1 MTQRRFSHF
10 GEAPMMCRRASMW
23 KLRHALLA
31 TACTLSIGAIAPY
44 GAAADP
50 GSLYQGPEPRPGP
63 DILYAEPPR
72 APQLT
77 NAGVW
82 AAEPILISGASAY
95 REGEF
100 LYQDFLY
107 DDLGAAGR
115 YTYPTDPDYARNA
128 ADLVEL
134 RIRPLRTATAIR
146 LTYNTLI
153 ERKLTATTIALGS
166 SPQPVPA
173 PHGAN
178 ARMPAQVFV
187 TVHGS
192 NADVVDAATG
202 AKLKAAPRVTV
213 NRKRRQ
219 VEVRVPYRMFDT
231 RGQSVRVAAATG
243 LWDRAA
249 NRYLLPRTAEA
260 DAKTPG
266 GAAGE
271 SPTAF
276 FNVAFRYDEPLNG
289 SWRSSRQSAALA
301 TGDLSAFFAT
311 VDFAKLR
318 DGVTDDMPGQVGGV
332 PQTGAM
338 TRILASHFED
348 GQGRG
353 TPAGIPCIPPP
364 RPLQYAGQLQPYS
377 IYVPDK
383 PVPPQGFGLRLELHA
398 CEGNYQ
404 LHPATAPALA
414 DEGTGSIVIQS
425 NARGTQ
431 YWYYGEALAEVF
443 EMWADVARRFKL
455 DPDNTALEGISMG
468 GYGTLKLAGQWPDL
482 FQAGAPMVPCMS
494 AGIGYL
500 EGRPVPGGEG
510 SLIRNWAPSLRHVP
524 VQTMYGNADQVC
536 NTWSQLQ
543 LRDDLDALGY
553 RYDWREFVGS
563 HVSFFPGLDY
573 RPLAEHLDAHRV
585 DRNPPHVTYRLNESA
600 NQPELGLN
608 ADHAYWLS
616 DIRLRD
622 RGSTLGRIDVF
633 SHGFGL
639 SDPPVLER
647 ETGTGAVPS
656 GLTYTFQARQWDTPA
671 TQTPANRLDIEAE
684 NVRSVTINP
693 WRAKVDCDADISVT
707 TDGRLAV
714 KLAGCGA
721 PRRFSDWP

>member
-1 MTQRRFSHF
+1 
-10 GEAPMMCRRASMW
+10 MC
-23 KLRHALLA
+23 KLWRVLLA
-31 TACTLSIGAIAPY
+31 TACTLSAVAIAPY
-44 GAAADP
+44 GAVADP
-50 GSLYQGPEPRPGP
+50 QSLYRGPAPRPGP
-63 DILYAEPPR
+63 DILYAEPAR
-72 APQLT
+72 APPLT

-82 AAEPILISGASAY
+82 AAKPILISGASAY
-95 REGEF
+95 RRGEF

-107 DDLGAAGR
+107 DDLGAAAR
-115 YTYPTDPDYARNA
+115 YTYPTDPAYARNA

-134 RIRPLRTATAIR
+134 RIRPLHTATAIR

-153 ERKLTATTIALGS
+153 RSQLTATTVALGS
-166 SPQPVPA
+166 SPKALPV

-178 ARMPAQVFV
+178 ARMPAQAFV

-192 NADVVDAATG
+192 DADVVDAATG
-202 AKLKAAPRVTV
+202 AELKVAPRVRV
-213 NRKRRQ
+213 SLRRRQ
-219 VEVRVPYRMFDT
+219 VEVRVPYRVFAT
-231 RGQSVRVAAATG
+231 RGQAVRVAAATG
-243 LWDRAA
+243 LWDRGA
-249 NRYLLPRTAEA
+249 NRYLLPQAGAA
-260 DAKTPG
+260 DANTPG

-271 SPTAF
+271 TPPAF
-276 FNVAFRYDEPLNG
+276 FNVAFRYNEPLIGWSN
-289 SWRSSRQSAALA
+289 RRQSAALT
-301 TGDLSAFFAT
+301 TGDLSPFFAT

-318 DGVTDDMPGQVGGV
+318 DGVTDDMSDQVGGV

-338 TRILASHFED
+338 NRILASHFED

-353 TPAGIPCIPPP
+353 TPAGVPCIPPA

-398 CEGNYQ
+398 CESNHQ
-404 LHPATAPALA
+404 LHRGRAPAVA
-414 DEGTGSIVIQS
+414 NQGTGSIVIQS

-431 YWYYGEALAEVF
+431 YWYYSEALAEVF

-482 FQAGAPMVPCMS
+482 FQAGAPMVACMS

-500 EGRPVPGGEG
+500 EGGPVPGGEG
-510 SLIRNWAPSLRHVP
+510 SLIRNWAPSLRHIP
-524 VQTMYGNADQVC
+524 IQAMYADADLVC
-536 NTWSQLQ
+536 NTWSQRK

-553 RYDWREFVGS
+553 RYDWREFGGG
-563 HVSFFPGLDY
+563 HIDFFAGLDY
-573 RPLAEHLDAHRV
+573 RPLAEHLSAYRV

-600 NQPELGLN
+600 NQPQLGLG

-622 RGSTLGRIDVF
+622 RQATLGTIDVF
-633 SHGFGL
+633 SYGFGL

-647 ETGTGAVPS
+647 QTGTGAMPS
-656 GLTYTFQARQWDTPA
+656 GHTYTFQARQWGILA
-671 TQTPANRLDIEAE
+671 TQTPANRLDIEAR

-693 WRAKVDCDADISVT
+693 RRAKVDCEADMRVT
-707 TDGRLAV
+707 RDGRLAV

-721 PRRFSDWP
+721 ARRFDD

>member
-1 MTQRRFSHF
+1 
-10 GEAPMMCRRASMW
+10 MC
-23 KLRHALLA
+23 KLRNALLA

-63 DILYAEPPR
+63 DILYAKPPR

-95 REGEF
+95 RQGEF

-115 YTYPTDPDYARNA
+115 YTYPTHPAYARNA

-146 LTYNTLI
+146 LTYNSLI
-153 ERKLTATTIALGS
+153 EPKLTATTIALGS
-166 SPQPVPA
+166 SPKPVPV

-187 TVHGS
+187 TVHRS
-192 NADVVDAATG
+192 DADVVDAATG
-202 AKLKAAPRVTV
+202 AELNVTPRVTV
-213 NRKRRQ
+213 DLKRRQ
-219 VEVRVPYRMFDT
+219 VSVRVPYRVFDT
-231 RGQSVRVAAATG
+231 RGQTVRVAAATG
-243 LWDRAA
+243 LWDRAT
-249 NRYLLPRTAEA
+249 NRYLLPQAGTA

-276 FNVAFRYDEPLNG
+276 FNVAFRYDEPLTG
-289 SWRSSRQSAALA
+289 WSSRRQSAALA

-318 DGVTDDMPGQVGGV
+318 DRVTDDMPGQLGGV

-338 TRILASHFED
+338 NRILASRFED

-353 TPAGIPCIPPP
+353 TPAGDPCIPPV

-377 IYVPDK
+377 IYVPDT

-398 CEGNYQ
+398 CEGNHQ
-404 LHPATAPALA
+404 LHPARAPALA
-414 DEGTGSIVIQS
+414 NQGTGSIVIQS

-431 YWYYGEALAEVF
+431 YWYHGEALAEVF

-494 AGIGYL
+494 AGIRYL
-500 EGRPVPGGEG
+500 EGGPVPGGEG
-510 SLIRNWAPSLRHVP
+510 SLIRNWAPSLRNVP
-524 VQTMYGNADQVC
+524 LQAMYADADLIC

-553 RYDWREFVGS
+553 RYDWREFGGG
-563 HVSFFPGLDY
+563 HVDLFGGLDY
-573 RPLAEHLDAHRV
+573 RPLAEHLSAQGVNRD
-585 DRNPPHVTYRLNESA
+585 PPRVTYRLNASA
-600 NQPELGLN
+600 DQPQLGLG

-622 RGSTLGRIDVF
+622 RGSTLGTIDVF

-647 ETGTGAVPS
+647 QTGTEAMPS
-656 GLTYTFQARQWDTPA
+656 GLTYTFQARQWGIPA

-693 WRAKVDCDADISVT
+693 LRAKVDCDADMHVT

-721 PRRFSDWP
+721 ARRFGDWP

>member
-1 MTQRRFSHF
+1 M
-10 GEAPMMCRRASMW
+10 G

-31 TACTLSIGAIAPY
+31 TACSLFIFVIAPY

-50 GSLYQGPEPRPGP
+50 ASLYQGPEPRPGP
-63 DILYAEPPR
+63 DILYAKPAW

-82 AAEPILISGASAY
+82 EAEPILISGASAY
-95 REGEF
+95 RQGEF

-115 YTYPTDPDYARNA
+115 YTYPTHPDYARNA

-153 ERKLTATTIALGS
+153 ESRLTATTIALGS
-166 SPQPVPA
+166 SPEPVPV

-178 ARMPAQVFV
+178 ARMPAQAFV

-192 NADVVDAATG
+192 DADVVDAATG
-202 AKLKAAPRVTV
+202 AELKARPRVTV
-213 NRKRRQ
+213 DRKRRQ
-219 VEVRVPYRMFDT
+219 VSVRVPYRVFDT
-231 RGQSVRVAAATG
+231 QGQTVRVAAATG
-243 LWDRAA
+243 LWNRAA
-249 NRYLLPRTAEA
+249 NRYLLPRTGAA
-260 DAKTPG
+260 DSKAPG
-266 GAAGE
+266 GAVGE

-289 SWRSSRQSAALA
+289 SWRSRRQSAALA

-318 DGVTDDMPGQVGGV
+318 DRVTDDMPGQIGGV
-332 PQTGAM
+332 PETGAM

-353 TPAGIPCIPPP
+353 TPAGTPCIPPP

-383 PVPPQGFGLRLELHA
+383 PVPPEGFGLRLELHA

-414 DEGTGSIVIQS
+414 NEGTGSIVIQS

-443 EMWADVARRFKL
+443 EMWADVARRFQL
-455 DPDNTALEGISMG
+455 DPDNTALEGMSMG

-494 AGIGYL
+494 AGIDYL
-500 EGRPVPGGEG
+500 EGGPVPGGEG

-524 VQTMYGNADQVC
+524 IQAMYADADVIC
-536 NTWSQLQ
+536 NTWSQRQ

-553 RYDWREFVGS
+553 RYDWREFGGG
-563 HVSFFPGLDY
+563 HIDLFGGLDY
-573 RPLAEHLDAHRV
+573 RPLAEHLSAQRV
-585 DRNPPHVTYRLNESA
+585 DRNPAHVTYRLNESA
-600 NQPELGLN
+600 NQPQLGLN

-622 RGSTLGRIDVF
+622 RESTLGTIDVI

-647 ETGTGAVPS
+647 ETGTGAMPS
-656 GLTYTFQARQWDTPA
+656 GLTYTFQARQWGIPA
-671 TQTPANRLDIEAE
+671 SQTPANRLDIEAE
-684 NVRSVTINP
+684 NVRSVTIDP
-693 WRAKVDCDADISVT
+693 SRAMVDCDADMRVT
-707 TDGRLAV
+707 TDGRLTV
-714 KLAGCGA
+714 RLAGCGA
-721 PRRFSDWP
+721 WRHFGDWR

>member
-1 MTQRRFSHF
+1 
-10 GEAPMMCRRASMW
+10 MC
-23 KLRHALLA
+23 KLRHAVLA
-31 TACTLSIGAIAPY
+31 TACTLSIVVIAPY

-63 DILYAEPPR
+63 AILYAKPPR

-153 ERKLTATTIALGS
+153 EPKLTATTIALGS
-166 SPQPVPA
+166 SPQPVPV

-187 TVHGS
+187 TVHRS
-192 NADVVDAATG
+192 DADVVDAATG
-202 AKLKAAPRVTV
+202 AELKVRPRVTV
-213 NRKRRQ
+213 DRERRQ
-219 VEVRVPYRMFDT
+219 VSVRVPYRVFDT
-231 RGQSVRVAAATG
+231 RDQTVRVAAATG

-249 NRYLLPRTAEA
+249 NRYLLPRAGEA
-260 DAKTPG
+260 DAKAPG

-276 FNVAFRYDEPLNG
+276 FNVAFRYAEPLVGWSN
-289 SWRSSRQSAALA
+289 RRQSAALA
-301 TGDLSAFFAT
+301 TGDLSPFFAT
-311 VDFAKLR
+311 VDFVKLR
-318 DGVTDDMPGQVGGV
+318 DGVTDDMPGQLGGV

-338 TRILASHFED
+338 NRILASRFED

-353 TPAGIPCIPPP
+353 TPAGVPCIPPA

-398 CEGNYQ
+398 CEGNHQ
-404 LHPATAPALA
+404 LHPPRAVALA
-414 DEGTGSIVIQS
+414 NEGTGSIVIQS

-431 YWYYGEALAEVF
+431 YWYHGEALAEVF

-494 AGIGYL
+494 AGVGYL
-500 EGRPVPGGEG
+500 EGGPVPGGED

-524 VQTMYGNADQVC
+524 MQAVYADADQVC

-543 LRDDLDALGY
+543 LRDVLDSLGY
-553 RYDWREFVGS
+553 RYDWRGFGGS
-563 HVSFFPGLDY
+563 HVDLFGGLDF
-573 RPLAEHLDAHRV
+573 RPLAEHLSAQRV
-585 DRNPPHVTYRLNESA
+585 NRNPAHVTYRLNASA
-600 NQPELGLN
+600 NQPQLGLG

-622 RGSTLGRIDVF
+622 RESTLGTIDVF
-633 SHGFGL
+633 SHGFGM

-647 ETGTGAVPS
+647 ETGTGAMPS
-656 GLTYTFQARQWDTPA
+656 GLIYTFQARQWDVPA

-693 WRAKVDCDADISVT
+693 WRAKVDCDADMRVT
-707 TDGRLAV
+707 TDGPLAV

-721 PRRFSDWP
+721 SRHFGAWP

>member
-1 MTQRRFSHF
+1 M
-10 GEAPMMCRRASMW
+10 G

-31 TACTLSIGAIAPY
+31 TACSLFIFVTAPY

-50 GSLYQGPEPRPGP
+50 GSLYHGPEPRPGP
-63 DILYAEPPR
+63 DILYAKPAW

-82 AAEPILISGASAY
+82 EAEPILISGASAY
-95 REGEF
+95 RQGEF

-115 YTYPTDPDYARNA
+115 YTYPTHPDYARNA

-153 ERKLTATTIALGS
+153 EPKLTATTIALGS
-166 SPQPVPA
+166 SPQPVSV

-192 NADVVDAATG
+192 DADVVDAATG
-202 AKLKAAPRVTV
+202 AKLRAAPRVTV
-213 NRKRRQ
+213 NRTRRQ
-219 VEVRVPYRMFDT
+219 AEVRVPYRVFDT
-231 RGQSVRVAAATG
+231 RGQTVRVAAATG
-243 LWDRAA
+243 LWDRGAK
-249 NRYLLPRTAEA
+249 RYLLPRAGAA
-260 DAKTPG
+260 DIRTPG
-266 GAAGE
+266 GAASA
-271 SPTAF
+271 SPTSF
-276 FNVAFRYDEPLNG
+276 FNVAFRYDEPL
-289 SWRSSRQSAALA
+289 SAWRTRRQSAALE

-311 VDFAKLR
+311 VDFTKLR
-318 DGVTDDMPGQVGGV
+318 DGVTDDMPGQRGGV
-332 PQTGAM
+332 PETGAM
-338 TRILASHFED
+338 NRILASRFED

-353 TPAGIPCIPPP
+353 TPAPDPCIPPA

-377 IYVPDK
+377 IYVPDL

-398 CEGNYQ
+398 CESNHQ
-404 LHPATAPALA
+404 LHPPRAAALTNQ
-414 DEGTGSIVIQS
+414 GTGSIVIQS

-443 EMWADVARRFKL
+443 EMWADVARRFEL
-455 DPDNTALEGISMG
+455 DPDNTALEGVSMG

-482 FQAGAPMVPCMS
+482 FQAAAPMVPCMS
-494 AGIGYL
+494 AGIRYL
-500 EGRPVPGGEG
+500 EGGPVPGGEG

-524 VQTMYGNADQVC
+524 MQVTNADADLIC
-536 NTWSQLQ
+536 NTWSQRQ

-553 RYDWREFVGS
+553 RYDWREFGGD
-563 HVSFFPGLDY
+563 HVALFGGLDY
-573 RPLAEHLDAHRV
+573 RPLADHLSAERV
-585 DRNPPHVTYRLNESA
+585 NRNPPHVTYRLNA
-600 NQPELGLN
+600 LGNQPELGLN

-622 RGSTLGRIDVF
+622 RGSTLGTIDVF

-647 ETGTGAVPS
+647 ETGTGAMPS
-656 GLTYTFQARQWDTPA
+656 GLTYTFQARQWGIPA

-684 NVRSVTINP
+684 NVRSVTIDP
-693 WRAKVDCDADISVT
+693 WRAQVDCDADMRVT
-707 TDGRLAV
+707 TDGRLTV
-714 KLAGCGA
+714 ELAGCGA
-721 PRRFSDWP
+721 ARRFSDWP

>member
-1 MTQRRFSHF
+1 
-10 GEAPMMCRRASMW
+10 MC
-23 KLRHALLA
+23 KLWNALLA
-31 TACTLSIGAIAPY
+31 TACSLSIVAIAPY

-50 GSLYQGPEPRPGP
+50 GSLYEGPGPRPGP
-63 DILYAEPPR
+63 DILYAKPPR

-82 AAEPILISGASAY
+82 EAEPILISGASAY
-95 REGEF
+95 RHGEF
-100 LYQDFLY
+100 LYQDYLY

-153 ERKLTATTIALGS
+153 EPKLTATTIALGS
-166 SPQPVPA
+166 SPNPVPV

-178 ARMPAQVFV
+178 ARMPAQAFV

-192 NADVVDAATG
+192 DADVVDAATG
-202 AKLKAAPRVTV
+202 AKLKGRPPVTAD
-213 NRKRRQ
+213 RWRRQ
-219 VEVRVPYRMFDT
+219 VSVRVPYRVFDT
-231 RGQSVRVAAATG
+231 RGQTVRVAAATG
-243 LWDRAA
+243 LWDRASR
-249 NRYLLPRTAEA
+249 RYLLPRAGA
-260 DAKTPG
+260 PAGKTPG
-266 GAAGE
+266 GAERE

-276 FNVAFRYDEPLNG
+276 FNVAFRYDEPHSG
-289 SWRSSRQSAALA
+289 WWRTSRQSAALA

-318 DGVTDDMPGQVGGV
+318 DGVTDDMPGRVGGV

-338 TRILASHFED
+338 TRILASRFQD

-353 TPAGIPCIPPP
+353 TAPGGACIPPA
-364 RPLQYAGQLQPYS
+364 RPLEYAGQLQPYG
-377 IYVPDK
+377 IYVPNK
-383 PVPPQGFGLRLELHA
+383 PVPPEGFGLRLGLHA
-398 CEGNYQ
+398 CTGNHQ
-404 LHPATAPALA
+404 LDRARAAALA
-414 DEGTGSIVIQS
+414 NEGTGSIVIQS

-455 DPDNTALEGISMG
+455 DPDNTAIEGVSMG

-494 AGIGYL
+494 AGVGYL
-500 EGRPVPGGEG
+500 EGGPVPGGEG
-510 SLIRNWAPSLRHVP
+510 SLIRNWAPSLRNVP
-524 VQTMYGNADQVC
+524 IQAMYADADQVC

-543 LRDDLDALGY
+543 LRDDLDALEY
-553 RYDWREFVGS
+553 RYDWREFGSDHVG
-563 HVSFFPGLDY
+563 FFTGLDY
-573 RPLAEHLDAHRV
+573 RPLAEHLSAHRV
-585 DRNPPHVTYRLNESA
+585 DRNPPHVTYGLNESA
-600 NQPELGLN
+600 HQPQLGLE

-622 RGSTLGRIDVF
+622 RESNLGTIDVF
-633 SHGFGL
+633 SHGFGV
-639 SDPPVLER
+639 SDPPALER
-647 ETGTGAVPS
+647 QTGTGSMPS
-656 GLTYTFQARQWDTPA
+656 GHTYVFQGREWGVPA

-684 NVRSVTINP
+684 NVRSVTIEP
-693 WRAKVDCDADISVT
+693 SRAKVDCDAEMSVK
-707 TDGRLAV
+707 TDGWLTV

-721 PRRFSDWP
+721 ARHFGDWHFGDWP

>member
-1 MTQRRFSHF
+1 M
-10 GEAPMMCRRASMW
+10 GKLRRA
-23 KLRHALLA
+23 LL
-31 TACTLSIGAIAPY
+31 TTVYILSVCAIAPY

-50 GSLYQGPEPRPGP
+50 GSLYQGPGPRPGP
-63 DILYAEPPR
+63 DILYAGPAR

-95 REGEF
+95 RQGEF

-115 YTYPTDPDYARNA
+115 YTYPTDPDFARNA

-134 RIRPLRTATAIR
+134 RIRPLHTATAIR

-166 SPQPVPA
+166 SPQPVPV

-192 NADVVDAATG
+192 DADAVDAATG
-202 AKLKAAPRVTV
+202 AKLKKVAPRATV
-213 NRKRRQ
+213 NRTRRQ
-219 VEVRVPYRMFDT
+219 VEVRVPYRVFDT

-249 NRYLLPRTAEA
+249 KRYLLPRPGAA
-260 DAKTPG
+260 GAKTPG
-266 GAAGE
+266 GAEGE

-276 FNVAFRYDEPLNG
+276 FNIAFRYAEPHSG
-289 SWRSSRQSAALA
+289 WWRTSRQSAALA

-318 DGVTDDMPGQVGGV
+318 DGITDDMPGRVGGV

-338 TRILASHFED
+338 TRILASRFQD

-353 TPAGIPCIPPP
+353 TAPGGACIPPP
-364 RPLQYAGQLQPYS
+364 RPLEYAGQLQPYS
-377 IYVPDK
+377 IYIPDK
-383 PVPPQGFGLRLELHA
+383 PVPPEGFGLRLGLHA
-398 CEGNYQ
+398 CTGNHQ
-404 LHPATAPALA
+404 LDHARAAALA
-414 DEGTGSIVIQS
+414 NEGTGSIVIQS

-431 YWYYGEALAEVF
+431 YWYDGEALAEVF

-455 DPDNTALEGISMG
+455 DPDNTALEGVSMG

-494 AGIGYL
+494 AGVGYL
-500 EGRPVPGGEG
+500 EFGPVPGGEG

-524 VQTMYGNADQVC
+524 MQAMYADADQVC

-543 LRDDLDALGY
+543 LRDDLDALEY
-553 RYDWREFVGS
+553 RYDWREFGSDHVG
-563 HVSFFPGLDY
+563 FFSGLDY
-573 RPLAEHLDAHRV
+573 RPLAEHLSAHRV
-585 DRNPPHVTYRLNESA
+585 DRNPPRVTYRLNESA

-622 RGSTLGRIDVF
+622 RWSALGTIDVF

-639 SDPPVLER
+639 SDPPALER
-647 ETGTGAVPS
+647 QTGTGSMPS
-656 GLTYTFQARQWDTPA
+656 GHSYTFQAREWGIPA
-671 TQTPANRLDIEAE
+671 TQPPANRLDIDAE
-684 NVRSVTINP
+684 NVRSVTIDP
-693 WRAKVDCDADISVT
+693 GRARVDCDADMSVT
-707 TDGRLAV
+707 TDGRLTV
-714 KLAGCGA
+714 RLAGCGGA
-721 PRRFSDWP
+721 RHFGDSDGWYR

>member
-1 MTQRRFSHF
+1 
-10 GEAPMMCRRASMW
+10 MC
-23 KLRHALLA
+23 KLRRALLA
-31 TACTLSIGAIAPY
+31 TVYILSVGAIAPY
-44 GAAADP
+44 EAAADP
-50 GSLYQGPEPRPGP
+50 GSLYQGPGPRPGP
-63 DILYAEPPR
+63 DILYAGPAR

-95 REGEF
+95 RQGEF

-166 SPQPVPA
+166 SPRPVPV

-178 ARMPAQVFV
+178 ARMPARVFV

-192 NADVVDAATG
+192 DADVLDAATG
-202 AKLKAAPRVTV
+202 AKLKAAPRVTM
-213 NRKRRQ
+213 NRTRRQ
-219 VEVRVPYRMFDT
+219 VEVRVPYRALDT
-231 RGQSVRVAAATG
+231 RDQTVRVAAATG

-249 NRYLLPRTAEA
+249 KRYLLPRAGAA

-266 GAAGE
+266 GAEGE

-276 FNVAFRYDEPLNG
+276 FNVAFRYDEPHSG
-289 SWRSSRQSAALA
+289 WWRTSRQSAALA

-318 DGVTDDMPGQVGGV
+318 DGFTDDMHGRVGGV
-332 PQTGAM
+332 PQTGPM
-338 TRILASHFED
+338 TRILASRFQD

-353 TPAGIPCIPPP
+353 TAPGGACIPPP
-364 RPLQYAGQLQPYS
+364 RPLEYAGQLQPYS
-377 IYVPDK
+377 IYMPDK
-383 PVPPQGFGLRLELHA
+383 PVPPEGFGLRLELHA
-398 CEGNYQ
+398 CTGNHQ
-404 LHPATAPALA
+404 LDRARALA
-414 DEGTGSIVIQS
+414 LANEGTGSIVIQS

-443 EMWADVARRFKL
+443 EVWADVARRFKL
-455 DPDNTALEGISMG
+455 DPDNTALEGVSMG

-494 AGIGYL
+494 AGVGYL
-500 EGRPVPGGEG
+500 EGGPVPGDEG

-524 VQTMYGNADQVC
+524 MQAMYADADQVC
-536 NTWSQLQ
+536 NTWSQRQ
-543 LRDDLDALGY
+543 LGDFLDALGY
-553 RYDWREFVGS
+553 GYDWREFGGS
-563 HVSFFPGLDY
+563 HVDLFGGLDY
-573 RPLAEHLDAHRV
+573 GPLAEHLSAFRV
-585 DRNPPHVTYRLNESA
+585 DRNPPHVSYRLNASA
-600 NQPELGLN
+600 DQPQLGLG

-622 RGSTLGRIDVF
+622 RESNLGTIDVF
-633 SHGFGL
+633 SHGFGV

-647 ETGTGAVPS
+647 ETGTGAMLS
-656 GLTYTFQARQWDTPA
+656 GLTYTFHARQWGIPA
-671 TQTPANRLDIEAE
+671 TQTPANRLDIRAE

-693 WRAKVDCDADISVT
+693 GRAKVDCDADMSVT

-721 PRRFSDWP
+721 AHHFGNQTSFTPPQPTGEAREPSD

>member
-1 MTQRRFSHF
+1 MRPSV
-10 GEAPMMCRRASMW
+10 C

-31 TACTLSIGAIAPY
+31 TACSLFIFGIAPY

-63 DILYAEPPR
+63 DILYAKPPR

-100 LYQDFLY
+100 LYQDFLF
-107 DDLGAAGR
+107 DDLGAAGL

-166 SPQPVPA
+166 SPQPVPV

-192 NADVVDAATG
+192 DADVVDAATG
-202 AKLKAAPRVTV
+202 AKLKARLHVTV
-213 NRKRRQ
+213 NRTRRQ
-219 VEVRVPYRMFDT
+219 VEVRVPYRVFDT

-243 LWDRAA
+243 LWDRRAD
-249 NRYLLPRTAEA
+249 RYLLPRTGEA

-276 FNVAFRYDEPLNG
+276 FNVAFRYAEPLAGWSN
-289 SWRSSRQSAALA
+289 RRQSAALA

-311 VDFAKLR
+311 VDFVKLR
-318 DGVTDDMPGQVGGV
+318 DGVTDDMPGQLGGV

-338 TRILASHFED
+338 NRILASHFED

-353 TPAGIPCIPPP
+353 TPAGVPCIPPP

-383 PVPPQGFGLRLELHA
+383 PAPPQGFGLRLELHA
-398 CEGNYQ
+398 CESNHQ
-404 LHPATAPALA
+404 LDRTRAPALA
-414 DEGTGSIVIQS
+414 NEGTGSIVIQS

-431 YWYYGEALAEVF
+431 YWYHGEALAEVF
-443 EMWADVARRFKL
+443 EMWADVASRFHL
-455 DPDNTALEGISMG
+455 DPDNTALEGVSMG

-494 AGIGYL
+494 AGIDYL
-500 EGRPVPGGEG
+500 EGGPVPGGEG
-510 SLIRNWAPSLRHVP
+510 SLIRHWAPSLRHVP
-524 VQTMYGNADQVC
+524 MQAMYADADQIC

-553 RYDWREFVGS
+553 RYDWREFGGG
-563 HVSFFPGLDY
+563 HIDLFGGLDY
-573 RPLAEHLDAHRV
+573 RPLVEHLNAHRV
-585 DRNPPHVTYRLNESA
+585 ERNPPRVTYRLNASA
-600 NQPELGLN
+600 DQPQLGLG

-622 RGSTLGRIDVF
+622 RGLTLGTIDVF

-647 ETGTGAVPS
+647 QTGTGAMPS
-656 GLTYTFQARQWDTPA
+656 GHTYTFQAREWGSPA
-671 TQTPANRLDIEAE
+671 AQTPANRLDIEAV
-684 NVRSVTINP
+684 NVRSVTIDP
-693 WRAKVDCDADISVT
+693 SRAKVDCDADMRVT
-707 TDGRLAV
+707 TDGRLTV
-714 KLAGCGA
+714 RLAGCDA
-721 PRRFSDWP
+721 TRRFGGDWP

>member
-1 MTQRRFSHF
+1 MS
-10 GEAPMMCRRASMW
+10 

-31 TACTLSIGAIAPY
+31 TACSLFIFVVAPY

-50 GSLYQGPEPRPGP
+50 ASLYQGPEPRPGP
-63 DILYAEPPR
+63 DILYAKPAW

-82 AAEPILISGASAY
+82 EAEPILISGASAY
-95 REGEF
+95 RQGEF

-153 ERKLTATTIALGS
+153 EPKLTATTIALGS
-166 SPQPVPA
+166 SPEPVPV

-187 TVHGS
+187 TVQRS
-192 NADVVDAATG
+192 DADVVDAATG
-202 AKLKAAPRVTV
+202 AELKVRPRVTV
-213 NRKRRQ
+213 DRRRRQ
-219 VEVRVPYRMFDT
+219 VSVRVPYRVFDT
-231 RGQSVRVAAATG
+231 RDQTVRVAAATG

-249 NRYLLPRTAEA
+249 NRYLLPRAGAA

-271 SPTAF
+271 TPTAF

-289 SWRSSRQSAALA
+289 SWRSRRQSAALA

-318 DGVTDDMPGQVGGV
+318 HGVTDDMPGQIGGV
-332 PQTGAM
+332 PQTGGM

-353 TPAGIPCIPPP
+353 TPAGTPCIPPP

-414 DEGTGSIVIQS
+414 NEGTGSIVMQS

-431 YWYYGEALAEVF
+431 YWYHSEALAEVF
-443 EMWADVARRFKL
+443 EMWADVASRFQL

-482 FQAGAPMVPCMS
+482 FQAGAPMVPCMT

-500 EGRPVPGGEG
+500 GEGPVPGGEG

-524 VQTMYGNADQVC
+524 MQAMYADADGVC
-536 NTWSQLQ
+536 NTWSQRQ

-553 RYDWREFVGS
+553 RYDWREFGGN
-563 HVSFFPGLDY
+563 HVHFFEGLDY
-573 RPLAEHLDAHRV
+573 RPVAEHLSAHRV
-585 DRNPPHVTYRLNESA
+585 NRNPSRVTYRLNASA
-600 NQPELGLN
+600 DQPHLGLN
-608 ADHAYWLS
+608 ADHAYWVS

-622 RGSTLGRIDVF
+622 GESTLGTIDVF

-639 SDPPVLER
+639 SDPPVLDR
-647 ETGTGAVPS
+647 ETGTGAMPS
-656 GLTYTFQARQWDTPA
+656 GHTYTFQARQWGTPA

-684 NVRSVTINP
+684 NVRSVTIDP
-693 WRAKVDCDADISVT
+693 PRAKVDCDADMHVN
-707 TDGRLAV
+707 TDGPLAV

-721 PRRFSDWP
+721 WRHFGDWP

>member
-1 MTQRRFSHF
+1 
-10 GEAPMMCRRASMW
+10 MC
-23 KLRHALLA
+23 KFRHALLA
-31 TACTLSIGAIAPY
+31 TACFVAVGAIVPY

-50 GSLYQGPEPRPGP
+50 GSLYQGPGPRPGP
-63 DILYAEPPR
+63 DILYAEPAR

-77 NAGVW
+77 NTWVW
-82 AAEPILISGASAY
+82 QAEPILISGASAY
-95 REGEF
+95 RQGEF

-115 YTYPTDPDYARNA
+115 YTYPTHRDYARNA

-134 RIRPLRTATAIR
+134 RITPLRTATAIR

-153 ERKLTATTIALGS
+153 EPKLTATTIALGS
-166 SPQPVPA
+166 SPTPVPV

-178 ARMPAQVFV
+178 ARMPAQVFL
-187 TVHGS
+187 TTHGWD
-192 NADVVDAATG
+192 ADVVDAATG
-202 AKLKAAPRVTV
+202 AELKVRPRVTV
-213 NRKRRQ
+213 DQWRRQ
-219 VEVRVPYRMFDT
+219 VSVRVPYRAFDT
-231 RGQSVRVAAATG
+231 RGQTVRVAAATG
-243 LWDRAA
+243 LWNRAA
-249 NRYLLPRTAEA
+249 NRYLLPRTGAA

-266 GAAGE
+266 GAAGQ

-276 FNVAFRYDEPLNG
+276 FNVAFRYDEPFNG
-289 SWRSSRQSAALA
+289 MWSSSRQSAALA
-301 TGDLSAFFAT
+301 SGDLSAFFAT
-311 VDFAKLR
+311 VDFAKLHDR
-318 DGVTDDMPGQVGGV
+318 VTDDMPGQPGGV

-338 TRILASHFED
+338 IRILASHFED

-353 TPAGIPCIPPP
+353 TPAGVPCIPPP

-383 PVPPQGFGLRLELHA
+383 PVPPQGFGLRLELHT
-398 CEGNYQ
+398 CEGNHELQ
-404 LHPATAPALA
+404 APAPA
-414 DEGTGSIVIQS
+414 IANQGTGSIVIRS

-468 GYGTLKLAGQWPDL
+468 GYGTLKLASQWPDL

-500 EGRPVPGGEG
+500 GDGTVPGGEG

-524 VQTMYGNADQVC
+524 MQTMYAAADGVC
-536 NTWSQLQ
+536 NTWSQRQ

-553 RYDWREFVGS
+553 RYDWREFAGD
-563 HVSFFPGLDY
+563 HVSFLRGLDY
-573 RPLAEHLDAHRV
+573 RPLAEHLSSYRV
-585 DRNPPHVTYRLNESA
+585 DRNPPRVTYRLNESA
-600 NQPELGLN
+600 NQPQLGLN

-622 RGSTLGRIDVF
+622 RGSALGTIDVF

-639 SDPPVLER
+639 SDAPVLDR
-647 ETGTGAVPS
+647 QTGTGSMSS
-656 GLTYTFQARQWDTPA
+656 GHTYTFQAREWGIPA
-671 TQTPANRLDIEAE
+671 TKPPANRLDIDAD
-684 NVRSVTINP
+684 NVRSVTIDP
-693 WRAKVDCDADISVT
+693 GRARVDCDADMRVT

-721 PRRFSDWP
+721 ARHFGDWHGWDPLARVTSSRRRQP